1 MIQPIMHDP
10 LFLAQKSAPATP
22 EDAPVARDLLETLT
36 AHADGCVGMAANM
49 IGVLK
54 RIIAVEAEDGYLVL
68 FNPVILKKSGQY
80 EAEEGCLSLEG
91 VRKTKRYQLDGTD
104 HPARDRPLRWD
115 LDLNPAVCSLRGTIL
130 NALRVRFAHK

>member
-91 VRKTKRYQLDGTD
+91 VRKTKRYQNIEIEYYDWNWKKQRQKFTGWPAQICQHEMD
-104 HPARDRPLRWD
+104 HLE
-115 LDLNPAVCSLRGTIL
+115 GIL
-130 NALRVRFAHK
+130 I

>member
-22 EDAPVARDLLETLT
+22 EDAPVARDLLDTLT
-36 AHADGCVGMAANM
+36 AHADGRVGMAANM

-54 RIIAVEAEDGYLVL
+54 RIIAVEAEDGGYLVL
-68 FNPVILKKSGQY
+68 FNPVILKKSGLY

-91 VRKTKRYQLDGTD
+91 VRKTKRYQSIKVQYQTMDGKPRIKTFAGWTAQIIQHEID
-104 HPARDRPLRWD
+104 HCD
-115 LDLNPAVCSLRGTIL
+115 GIL
-130 NALRVRFAHK
+130 I

>member
-1 MIQPIMHDP
+1 MIRDICKDQA
-10 LFLAQKSAPATP
+10 FLAQKAEPAAP
-22 EDAPVARDLLETLT
+22 EDLPVAADLLETLEF
-36 AHADGCVGMAANM
+36 HRGGCVGMAANM

-91 VRKTKRYQLDGTD
+91 VRKTKRYQSIKVQYQTMDGKPRIKTFTGWTAQIIQHEID
-104 HPARDRPLRWD
+104 HCD
-115 LDLNPAVCSLRGTIL
+115 GIL
-130 NALRVRFAHK
+130 V